1 MKLDLSRLPTVELA
15 GGTQLY
21 RIHRASNGAWHFDET
36 SDGRFNPVGS
46 GLGASYWAE
55 APLGAFVEVFRTRM
69 RLTEDDIQLRCL
81 TEATLVTP
89 VKVADLTARAAL
101 AAGFATE
108 VTHGADYEPAQGIA
122 GQLVGAVGGV
132 RWRLRHD
139 LAQQLIG
146 VALFGSAGDR
156 PGQARERSAE
166 ISLGLQ
172 DQAAHEFGYEVLPT
186 VTR

>member
-1 MKLDLSRLPTVELA
+1 MTLDLRRLPTIELA
-15 GGTQLY
+15 KGTQLY
-21 RIHRASNGAWHFDET
+21 RIHRVGNGAWYFDNS

-69 RLTEDDIQLRCL
+69 RLTEADIRLRCL
-81 TEATLVTP
+81 TEATLKAP
-89 VKVADLTARAAL
+89 VKTADLTARAAL

-108 VTHGADYEPAQGIA
+108 VTHGADYGPAQQIA
-122 GQLVGAVGGV
+122 GQLVRLVGGV

-139 LAQQLIG
+139 LAQELVG
-146 VALFGSAGDR
+146 VALFGNAGDR
-156 PGQARERSAE
+156 PRYAREQSSE
-166 ISLGLQ
+166 ISLDLQ
-172 DQAAHEFGYEVLPT
+172 DLAAQEFGYEVLPA